1 LGFTLVE
8 DDGDLLDVKTYVAF
22 QPTAKSRGG
31 REELESTR
39 GSLHEADSNLEIP
52 PTQKTSVG
60 EALFLSCASLCL
72 LLSCILWSPHK
83 QVWFDEI
90 FTWREVSDPSLWH
103 LYYAIQHGADG
114 GQPLFYTTAWLWAKA
129 FGTSVL
135 ALRLYSSV
143 AICGALVVTWRAI
156 RRFYGIWATAFGVL
170 AFWGT
175 SGLLLDQ
182 NVEGRF
188 YGLYML
194 TVAVTVNLYA
204 RLVTRTAA
212 PSRLLLAF
220 AFFSQAALVFSHVLG
235 IIYSGLILLAL
246 VLVDAAKGRLRF
258 KLYLVYAAG
267 WLPLLLWLPAI
278 RSSMA
283 AGKPH
288 SWIAIPLLMDLRSGY
303 WFSDASWWRAFFDR
317 HAHKVIFQIVTRA
330 SEVLI
335 NVPQAAVLVF
345 GIIKIRKQGWRVIA
359 DPQGALL
366 LLAYVL
372 LAMLL
377 VLFVLSYVVTP
388 VFAPRYFLPSG
399 IGMAI
404 LLAACAH
411 ALGADR
417 QAGSRLAARLA
428 WTAVVLFLMILPV
441 LTVLA
446 LEPIEQGWAYLDV
459 HRLEETI
466 PPGLPV
472 VAAWEPD
479 FVKLMRLAHD
489 PGAHFFD
496 LLDWPSALAGQRGSV
511 LGYHLMQAYRAN
523 GYFSKNIQDNRD
535 FLCAHPDFVVLD
547 APNANTLGG
556 TPSPETEMNKPNWF
570 DINIK
575 TRPEF
580 EWKPIASFDGPTVV
594 RELIA
599 VHRRAPLDFCG
610 RP

>member
-1 LGFTLVE
+1 LN
-8 DDGDLLDVKTYVAF
+8 
-22 QPTAKSRGG
+22 
-31 REELESTR
+31 
-39 GSLHEADSNLEIP
+39 EADSNLDSP
-52 PTQKTSVG
+52 PAQKMTVG

-83 QVWFDEI
+83 QIWFDEI
-90 FTWREVSDPSLWH
+90 LTWREVSDPSLWH

-129 FGTSVL
+129 FGASVL

-143 AICGALVVTWRAI
+143 AICGALVVTWGTLRS
-156 RRFYGIWATAFGVL
+156 FYGVWATAFGVL

-182 NVEGRF
+182 NVEARF

-194 TVAVTVNLYA
+194 AVALTVNLYA

-235 IIYSGLILLAL
+235 MIYGGLILLAL

-278 RSSMA
+278 RASMA

-288 SWIAIPLLMDLRSGY
+288 SWIGMPGLMDLRSGY
-303 WFSDASWWRAFFDR
+303 WFADASWWRAFFDTHR
-317 HAHKVIFQIVTRA
+317 HQVVFQIVTRA

-335 NVPQAAVLVF
+335 NVPQAVVLVF
-345 GIIKIRKQGWRVIA
+345 GIIKIRKTGWRAIA
-359 DPQGALL
+359 DPTGALL

-372 LAMLL
+372 LSMPLL
-377 VLFVLSYVVTP
+377 LFVLSYVVAP
-388 VFAPRYFLPSG
+388 VFTPRYFLPSG

-411 ALGADR
+411 ALGADSH
-417 QAGSRLAARLA
+417 AGSRLAARLA
-428 WTAVVLFLMILPV
+428 WTAVVSFLMILPV

-446 LEPIEQGWAYLDV
+446 LEPIERSWAYLDV

-466 PPGLPV
+466 PADLPV
-472 VAAWEPD
+472 VAPSEAD

-489 PGAHFFD
+489 PGAHFFH
-496 LLDWPSALAGQRGSV
+496 LLDWPSALVGQRGCV
-511 LGYHLMQAYRAN
+511 LGYHLMQAYCAN

-547 APNANTLGG
+547 SPNANTLDG
-556 TPSPETEMNKPNWF
+556 TPSPEPEMNKPNWF

-575 TRPEF
+575 TRSEF
-580 EWKPIASFDGPTVV
+580 EWKPVASFDGPTVV

-599 VHRRAPLDFCG
+599 VHRRAPLEFCG

>member
-1 LGFTLVE
+1 
-8 DDGDLLDVKTYVAF
+8 
-22 QPTAKSRGG
+22 
-31 REELESTR
+31 
-39 GSLHEADSNLEIP
+39 LHEADSSLDSP
-52 PTQKTSVG
+52 AAQKMTAG

-72 LLSCILWSPHK
+72 LLSCILWSQYK

-90 FTWREVSDPSLWH
+90 LTWREVSDPSLWH
-103 LYYAIQHGADG
+103 LYHAIQHGADG

-129 FGTSVL
+129 FGASVL
-135 ALRLYSSV
+135 ALRLYSS
-143 AICGALVVTWRAI
+143 AAMCGALVATWRTI
-156 RRFYGIWATAFGVL
+156 RRFYGVWATAFGVL

-182 NVEGRF
+182 NVEARF
-188 YGLYML
+188 YGLYMFA
-194 TVAVTVNLYA
+194 VAVTVNLYA

-220 AFFSQAALVFSHVLG
+220 AFFSQAALVFSHILG
-235 IIYSGLILLAL
+235 IIYGGLILLAL
-246 VLVDAAKGRLRF
+246 VLVDAAKGQLRF
-258 KLYLVYAAG
+258 KLYLGYAAG

-283 AGKPH
+283 AGKPY
-288 SWIAIPLLMDLRSGY
+288 SWIAMPGLMDLRSGY
-303 WFSDASWWRAFFDR
+303 WFAAASWWRAFFDT
-317 HAHKVIFQIVTRA
+317 HSHKVAFQIVTRA
-330 SEVLI
+330 SEFLI

-345 GIIKIRKQGWRVIA
+345 GIIKIRKTGWRAIA
-359 DPQGALL
+359 DPKGALL

-372 LAMLL
+372 LSMPL
-377 VLFVLSYVVTP
+377 VLFVLSHVVTP
-388 VFAPRYFLPSG
+388 VFTPRYFLPSG

-428 WTAVVLFLMILPV
+428 WSAVVLFLMILPV

-446 LEPIEQGWAYLDV
+446 LEPIERSWAYLDV

-472 VAAWEPD
+472 VAAWEGD
-479 FVKLMRLAHD
+479 FVKLMRLTHD
-489 PGAHFFD
+489 PGAHFFH
-496 LLDWPSALAGQRGSV
+496 LLDWPSALVGQRGCV

-523 GYFSKNIQDNRD
+523 GYFSNNIQENRD

-547 APNANTLGG
+547 APNANTLDG
-556 TPSPETEMNKPNWF
+556 TPSPDPEMNKPNWF

-575 TRPEF
+575 SRPEF
-580 EWKPIASFDGPTVV
+580 EWKPIASFDGPAVV

-599 VHRRAPLDFCG
+599 VHRRAPLDFCSL
-610 RP
+610 P